1 MMALT
6 AEQREV
12 IFCCLRELDERLA
25 PATER
30 EVGARFTALLL
41 AFPAQPLSEA
51 AAKIRAGAYFE
62 ALAGEPA
69 WAIARAGSRWLR
81 GEVEGN
87 LAFAPSPPQLRR
99 LVEAQTLPVRH
110 QAARLRRLLG
120 AGVERAAAIP
130 EERRAE
136 LAARFEALV
145 RSLGT

>member
-1 MMALT
+1 MALT
-6 AEQREV
+6 AGQREV
-12 IFCCLRELDERLA
+12 IGCCLAELDERLT

-62 ALAGEPA
+62 ALSGEPA

-81 GEVEGN
+81 GEADGN
-87 LAFAPSPPQLRR
+87 FAFAPSPPQLRL
-99 LVEAQTLPVRH
+99 LVDAETLPVRH

-120 AGVERAAAIP
+120 AGLEHAAAIP
-130 EERRAE
+130 EARRAE
-136 LAARFEALV
+136 LAARFKALV
-145 RSLGT
+145 RSLGA